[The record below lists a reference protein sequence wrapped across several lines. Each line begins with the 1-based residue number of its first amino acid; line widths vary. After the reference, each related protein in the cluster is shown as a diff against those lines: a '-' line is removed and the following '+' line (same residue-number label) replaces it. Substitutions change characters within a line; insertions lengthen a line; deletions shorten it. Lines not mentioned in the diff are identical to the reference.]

1 MPKVCIVTFFKHNFG
16 AFLQA
21 YALQRML
28 GLLHADAELLDYDY
42 ARDRTFLGVPFSTA
56 RRPLVFSKSVL
67 YRLMRRRVRKET
79 DAIFRECAERLIPQ
93 TRYYRTYK
101 DVKATPPDADV
112 YLVGSDQVWNPEMA
126 PQGFLSRLLDFAPEE
141 SRVLASYA
149 ASIGKN
155 TLSDHDKKMFMEK
168 LARFDALSVREASS
182 AALLDGL
189 TDKPVLIHKDPTL
202 LLTSDEW
209 DEFARNVPFRKPY
222 LFLYLV
228 QNDFS
233 LVSKAVHLAKDN
245 GWGIVDCHSSANY
258 SLPGSLNGNGLLS
271 PPEFVGAIREAEYV
285 VTNSF
290 HCLVFSTH
298 YRKRAFVKF
307 PPRLSGRL
315 RELVEAC
322 GLRRLTQDRLVESTE
337 LEDIYARIPAHL
349 ASEREKAKKYLEN
362 LLEIARNKRQNAR

>member
-42 ARDRTFLGVPFSTA
+42 ARDRTFLGVPFSMA

-67 YRLMRRRVRKET
+67 YRLMRRRVRKAT

-209 DEFARNVPFRKPY
+209 DGFARNVPFRKPY

-228 QNDFS
+228 QNDPA
-233 LVSKAVHLAKDN
+233 LVAKARQLAKGN
-245 GWGIVDCHSSANY
+245 GWGIVACLASANY
-258 SLPGSLNGNGLLS
+258 SIPESLNGNAVLS
-271 PPEFVGAIREAEYV
+271 PPEFVGGIRGAEYV

-290 HCLVFSTH
+290 HSLVFTIH
-298 YRKRAFVKF
+298 YGKRAFVKF
-307 PPRLSGRL
+307 PVRGADRL
-315 RELVEAC
+315 RELVDAMD
-322 GLRRLTQDRLVESTE
+322 LQRLTENRLVQPDE
-337 LEDIYARIPAHL
+337 LSDIYARVRPHL
-349 ASEREKAKKYLEN
+349 EAERTRAQDYLRHLLDIVRQKKDL
-362 LLEIARNKRQNAR
+362 

>member
-1 MPKVCIVTFFKHNFG
+1 MPKVCIVTFFKHNYG

-21 YALQRML
+21 YALQRVLVKL
-28 GLLHADAELLDYDY
+28 GCDAEVLDYDY
-42 ARDRTFLGVPFSTA
+42 VKDRTFLGVPLTKA
-56 RRPLVFSKSVL
+56 RHPVGFLKSVL
-67 YRLMRRRVRKET
+67 YRMMRRRVRKAG
-79 DAIFRECAERLIPQ
+79 DVVFRQCAERLISQ

-101 DVKATPPDADV
+101 DVKAAPPDADV

-126 PQGFLSRLLDFAPEE
+126 PQGFLSRLLDFVPEG
-141 SRVLASYA
+141 SKVLASYA

-155 TLSDHDKKMFMEK
+155 TLSDHDKKMFTEK

-209 DEFARNVPFRKPY
+209 DGFAQSVPWQKPY

-228 QNDFS
+228 QNDSS
-233 LVSKAVHLAKDN
+233 LVSKAVHLAKDK

-258 SLPGSLNGNGLLS
+258 SLPGSLNGKDLLS
-271 PPEFVGAIREAEYV
+271 PPEFVGAIRGAEYV

-290 HCLVFSTH
+290 HCLVFSAH

-322 GLRRLTQDRLVESTE
+322 GLQRLTQDRLVEPTE
-337 LEDIYARIPAHL
+337 LEDIYAQVPAHL
-349 ASEREKAKKYLEN
+349 ALERKKAKKYLEN
-362 LLEIARNKRQNAR
+362 LLVIARNKCRGAR